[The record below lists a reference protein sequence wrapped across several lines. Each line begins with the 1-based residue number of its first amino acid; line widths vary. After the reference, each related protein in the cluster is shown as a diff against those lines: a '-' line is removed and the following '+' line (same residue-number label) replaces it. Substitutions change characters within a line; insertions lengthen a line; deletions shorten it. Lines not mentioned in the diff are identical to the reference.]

1 MIEQYIELIK
11 YTITLVFIGTLYMIT
26 LNRVMEE
33 VKKIRIIKEKQM
45 LFTSFNDDNI
55 AIIDQLIND
64 NIIKYRVYNI
74 DHNNNFYMSTTE
86 QQKMVKEVLEST
98 LESLSPVLMEKLSL
112 MYNEKKLEDLIYSK
126 ILMSV
131 LALTVEINGTYKE
144 K

>member
-1 MIEQYIELIK
+1 MIEQYVELAK
-11 YTITLVFIGTLYMIT
+11 YAVTLVFIGILYMIT

-45 LFTSFNDDNI
+45 LFLSFNDDNI
-55 AIIDQLIND
+55 AIIDQIIND
-64 NIIKYRVYNI
+64 NIVKYRVYNI
-74 DHNNNFYMSTTE
+74 DHNNTFYMSTTE
-86 QQKMVKEVLEST
+86 QQKMIKEVLEST

-126 ILMSV
+126 ILMAV
-131 LALTVEINGTYKE
+131 LSLTVEINGTYKE